1 MIVRTATGSV
11 GLFFLVCVL
20 AGSIQWGT
28 SDRRRLALF
37 AFGALFVG
45 ALAARIAARTPRHGE
60 PRAPQSEFATSGPQ
74 PTGFVETSIPT
85 AADAVMTDDGGRCV
99 LERAS

>member
-28 SDRRRLALF
+28 SDRGRLALF
-37 AFGALFVG
+37 AFAALFVG
-45 ALAARIAARTPRHGE
+45 GIAARIAARTSRHGE
-60 PRAPQSEFATSGPQ
+60 QRGPQSALSTTGPQ
-74 PTGFVETSIPT
+74 PTGFVETSSLT
-85 AADAVMTDDGGRCV
+85 AADAVMTDDGGRCEQEV
-99 LERAS
+99 AS